1 MSNKVAISVD
11 RSNRVSLPSL
21 DQVNGR
27 TTIEGAPSMSCNALD
42 SLLSDDI
49 YLGGYSCSTS
59 SGDSSLSSSDSSSP
73 SLSAGAKG
81 GVAGGVIVG
90 VLLLVLLLWYWLRQR
105 RQRRNK
111 GTQSKDLPAQAT
123 APGPATVAVE
133 KPPQYLQV
141 PTHEAQE
148 SVPSVPRKP
157 VGSPAAMLDG
167 KSIYEAPIA
176 ATPVQEYHELDAGPV
191 FGMHQRPIH
200 PESAT

>member
-1 MSNKVAISVD
+1 MSNELAISVD
-11 RSNRVSLPSL
+11 ISNRVSLPSL

-27 TTIEGAPSMSCNALD
+27 TIIEGAPSMSCNALD
-42 SLLSDDI
+42 GLQSDDI
-49 YLGGYSCSTS
+49 YQGGYSCSTS
-59 SGDSSLSSSDSSSP
+59 SGDSSSS

-105 RQRRNK
+105 RNK
-111 GTQSKDLPAQAT
+111 RTQSKGFPAQAT
-123 APGPATVAVE
+123 APGPATTAGE
-133 KPPQYLQV
+133 KPPQYHQA
-141 PTHEAQE
+141 PTHEAQT
-148 SVPSVPRKP
+148 SVPSVSRKP

-167 KSIYEAPIA
+167 KSIHEAPIA

-200 PESAT
+200 SESPA